1 MPHTSTRVS
10 FGLYALELKQDSS
23 PATTTPLQPF
33 AKVQDLRTDNT
44 SSRPYASFEPDFW
57 LLDGGYKFLPADPVS
72 VHVGL
77 MSLEMSDG
85 AGVFADPP
93 VLTVSFQQ
101 VHTADG
107 LTLHFSSYTGDW
119 ASSVA
124 VAYYDAAEALIRED
138 TYAVGS
144 TEFSTGQAVADFKKI
159 VITFHATNRPYRYL
173 RLAGIDYGELIS
185 FEGASIKAASVI
197 EETDPLSAELRVNAL
212 DLTIFSQDA
221 QFSII
226 NPEGHYAALQER
238 QPLAV
243 YEVVDNQSVYIG
255 TFYLDEW
262 ENQSDT
268 VSLFHAVDMLGV
280 LDRQPYR
287 GGIWTGAGIAVED
300 LLEVVLGSVYVP
312 YELDAALVGTEVT
325 GWLPAGSV
333 REALQQLAFAVG
345 ASVSCSR
352 SGSIKIYKT
361 KIAADEPGEVTITR
375 SQIGQGSPL
384 ALRSQV
390 TGVEVTA
397 HNYVAGTEDVELYD
411 DILAAGTHE
420 IVFSEPAHS
429 LSAIG
434 ATITESGAN
443 YAILE
448 VSTLGAVVL
457 SGKRYIDT
465 TAVTR
470 ITTPGLT
477 AGVRPN
483 VLKITDAYLVSNANV
498 AAVAGRVHAYFQ
510 QRYRQRM
517 RLFAP
522 TAEVG
527 QVAVID
533 TLYQKQIR
541 GVIEKISIDLA
552 GGFVAEAEV
561 VGVQNE

>member
-1 MPHTSTRVS
+1 MAKTSTRVS

-23 PATTTPLQPF
+23 PVTATPLQPF
-33 AKVQDLRTDNT
+33 SKVQDLRTDNA

-77 MSLEMSDG
+77 MSLEMSDA

-93 VLTVSFQQ
+93 VLTVAFQQ

-107 LTLHFSSYTGDW
+107 LTLRFSNYTGDY

-144 TEFSTGQAVADFKKI
+144 TEFSTGQEVANIKKI
-159 VITFHATNRPYRYL
+159 VITFQTTNRPYRYL

-185 FEGASIKAASVI
+185 FEGTSIKAAAVI

-268 VSLFHAVDMLGV
+268 VSLFHAVDLVGV

-287 GGIWTGAGIAVED
+287 GGIWLGAGIALED
-300 LLEVVLGSVYVP
+300 LLEVVLGSIYVP
-312 YELDAALVGTEVT
+312 YELDAALVGTVIT

-345 ASVSCSR
+345 ASVSCAR

-361 KIAADEPGEVTITR
+361 KVAADEPDEVTITR
-375 SQIGQGSPL
+375 SQMGQGSPL

-411 DILAAGTHE
+411 DTLAAGTHE

-429 LSAIG
+429 LSATG
-434 ATITESGAN
+434 ATISESGAN
-443 YAILE
+443 YAVLE
-448 VSTLGAVVL
+448 VAAPGAVVL

-465 TAVTR
+465 TSVTR
-470 ITTPGLT
+470 ITTADLT

-483 VLKITDAYLVSNANV
+483 VLKITDAYLVSNTNV
-498 AAVAGRVHAYFQ
+498 AAVAGRVYAYFQ

-522 TAEVG
+522 AAEVG
-527 QVAVID
+527 QVVVVD
-533 TLYQKQIR
+533 TLYSKQIR
-541 GVIEKISIDLA
+541 GLIEKMSIDLA
-552 GGFVAEAEV
+552 GGFVAEVEV